1 MRYQIYEAKSVKYD
15 AQQRVGVILYQ
26 HFNFG
31 GKHLATI
38 YFKKDLVSAALNLIK
53 LKGTVDKLK
62 AKDDIDQID
71 AILTSYYSEYGYD
84 PVAADLLDKR
94 ILKEYPV
101 IGRINQLPSLKISSG
116 LKNDSLPV
124 VNPIISNLNQD
135 RYGIMFDVLSKE
147 GLVHKLEDFVDRIE

>member
-1 MRYQIYEAKSVKYD
+1 M
-15 AQQRVGVILYQ
+15 
-26 HFNFG
+26 
-31 GKHLATI
+31 ATI

-53 LKGTVDKLK
+53 FKGTVDKLK

-71 AILTSYYSEYGYD
+71 AILTSYYSGYGYD

-94 ILKEYPV
+94 ILKQYPV

>member
-1 MRYQIYEAKSVKYD
+1 M
-15 AQQRVGVILYQ
+15 
-26 HFNFG
+26 
-31 GKHLATI
+31 ATI